1 MFWHCVRSSVTA
13 QVNVLSKYLNSLSW
27 FSAHR
32 MPSTYPTLCCKG
44 TITLRILWNQIIPNT
59 EINRFLLA
67 FSSRHVDHRKC
78 RQRSLN
84 VTNSTRWAPI
94 FVYNTLAVTK
104 SVARLSTTAETI
116 LYVCLSVR
124 LSITF
129 VSQSRPPNISSKISA
144 VKLTSRRLTF
154 PEKKHGTH
162 NSSWILFFSP
172 NK

>member
-59 EINRFLLA
+59 EINRFFLA

-104 SVARLSTTAETI
+104 SVNDSRNNSI
-116 LYVCLSVR
+116 CLSVCPSVHHIR
-124 LSITF
+124 EPVTTAQHIVKNFSCQVD
-129 VSQSRPPNISSKISA
+129 VSKVNIS
-144 VKLTSRRLTF
+144 R
-154 PEKKHGTH
+154 EKT
-162 NSSWILFFSP
+162 WYA
-172 NK
+172 